1 MTALIIGILFILFS
15 VLAVLPELS
24 WGLQWGAEVLA
35 FIKGSVPILV
45 LFIGL
50 VAVLI
55 GIADIK
61 DRSSEKKI
69 AGEHTSD
76 DSGE

>member
-1 MTALIIGILFILFS
+1 MTALIIGIIFILLS
-15 VLAVLPELS
+15 VLAVLPGLS
-24 WGLQWGAEVLA
+24 WGLQWGAEVLV
-35 FIKGSVPILV
+35 FIKGSVPILL
-45 LFIGL
+45 LFLGL

-69 AGEHTSD
+69 AGDHKAD